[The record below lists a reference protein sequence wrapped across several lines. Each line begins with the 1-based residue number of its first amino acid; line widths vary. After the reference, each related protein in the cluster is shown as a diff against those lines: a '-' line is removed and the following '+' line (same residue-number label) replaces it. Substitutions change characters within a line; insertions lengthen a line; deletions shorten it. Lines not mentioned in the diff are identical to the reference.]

1 MRNNLQIVGILVW
14 VFLFIGVSSCGSEPP
29 SKKPKQTTNVDQQK
43 QFAQKNKWS
52 AEQLA
57 KGKSIVASVG
67 NEGLADI
74 DVKKLFTMN
83 CITCHGADGSMSM
96 NGTKPLTESTIGLE
110 ESVTQIYYGKGLMRP
125 YKGVFKDEQ
134 IVALAKYVEEF
145 RN

>member
-1 MRNNLQIVGILVW
+1 MKNNLLV
-14 VFLFIGVSSCGSEPP
+14 VCVLVLITLFVGVSSCGSEPP
-29 SKKPKQTTNVDQQK
+29 SKKPKQTTNVEKQK
-43 QFAQKNKWS
+43 TPAPKPKWS
-52 AEQLA
+52 EEQLA
-57 KGKSIVASVG
+57 KGKSIVAAVG

-145 RN
+145 RK